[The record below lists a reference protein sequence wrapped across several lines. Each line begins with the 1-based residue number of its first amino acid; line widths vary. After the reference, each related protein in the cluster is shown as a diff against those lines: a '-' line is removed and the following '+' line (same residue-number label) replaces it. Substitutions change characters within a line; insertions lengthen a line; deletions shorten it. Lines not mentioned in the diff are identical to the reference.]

1 MAAPSPE
8 AQRAIRRRRK
18 HERQAV
24 VFGSLIAVLALAG
37 LGATAVYTG
46 AMDAAFLSR
55 DFTSPS
61 PEAVVEI
68 PDPPC
73 PPEETLP
80 PSYDTIEVTVY
91 NASGRVGLAGRTAND
106 LGDRGF
112 VVLGTD
118 NYPISIETAARIS
131 FGEAGIAA
139 AYTLAAQMSSVAL
152 IMDTREDATVDLVL
166 GEDFIGLLDPSLIP
180 LDPSAPLAGTD
191 NCIPIE
197 DARAVAVPGPT
208 AAPDPDEETD
218 DDETDGGDASEEEG
232 EDAAT
237 DG

>member
-1 MAAPSPE
+1 MTAPSPD
-8 AQRAIRRRRK
+8 AQRALRRRRK

-24 VFGSLIAVLALAG
+24 IFGSLIAALALAG

-46 AMDAAFLSR
+46 AMEASFLSR
-55 DFTSPS
+55 DFTSPP

-73 PPEETLP
+73 PPDETLP

-91 NASGRVGLAGRTAND
+91 NASGRVGLAGQTAND
-106 LGDRGF
+106 LGERGF

-118 NYPISIETAARIS
+118 NYPIAIETAARIS

-180 LDPSAPLAGTD
+180 LDPSMPLVGTD
-191 NCIPIE
+191 SCIPIE
-197 DARAVAVPGPT
+197 EARALAVPGPT
-208 AAPDPDEETD
+208 AAPDPEDGD
-218 DDETDGGDASEEEG
+218 GETDGGDASEEEG

>member
-1 MAAPSPE
+1 MTAPSPD
-8 AQRAIRRRRK
+8 AQRALRRRRK

-46 AMDAAFLSR
+46 AMEASFLSR
-55 DFTSPS
+55 DFTSPP

-73 PPEETLP
+73 PPEDTVP
-80 PSYDTIEVTVY
+80 PTYDTIEVSVY
-91 NASGRVGLAGRTAND
+91 NASGRVGLAGQTAD
-106 LGDRGF
+106 ELAERGF

-166 GEDFIGLLDPSLIP
+166 GADFIGLLDPSLIL
-180 LDPSAPLAGTD
+180 LDPSVPLVGADG
-191 NCIPIE
+191 CIPIE
-197 DARAVAVPGPT
+197 EARALAVPGPT
-208 AAPDPDEETD
+208 AAPDPDDEAEYG
-218 DDETDGGDASEEEG
+218 ETDGGDASEEESS
-232 EDAAT
+232 AAT